1 VNRLPE
7 WVGALDR
14 KLVRDLWRMK
24 TRALAIAFVIAGGV
38 AVHLLAAGMLSSLQ
52 ETRRAYYE
60 RYLFADVWAPT
71 VRAPQRLIS
80 DIRAI
85 EGVQA
90 AATRI
95 RVPAL
100 FAMEGMSAPATGE
113 VLSLPDVGEAAVN
126 RLHLVRGRLPTAGQR
141 DEAVVL
147 EAFAN
152 AHRLE
157 IDDTVPATLYGGRR
171 RLTVVG
177 IALSPEHVYAIG
189 PGQFVPDDR
198 LFGVLWMRRNALAQ
212 AGQLQQALAA
222 YDQALQREPQH
233 ADARYNREL
242 VQKKLQE
249 QQQQPA
255 LP

>member
-1 VNRLPE
+1 MNSLPA
-7 WVGALDR
+7 WMGALDR
-14 KLVRDLWRMK
+14 KLTRELWGMK
-24 TRALAIAFVIAGGV
+24 VQALAIAFVIAGGV

-60 RYLFADVWAPT
+60 RNLFADVWAPT
-71 VRAPQRLIS
+71 VRAPQHLIE

-95 RVPAL
+95 RIPAL

-113 VLSLPDVGEAAVN
+113 VLSLPDAGEAAVN

-147 EAFAN
+147 KAFAD

-157 IDDTVPATLYGGRR
+157 IGDRVPATVHGGRLR
-171 RLTVVG
+171 PRQG
-177 IALSPEHVYAIG
+177 SRP
-189 PGQFVPDDR
+189 P
-198 LFGVLWMRRNALAQ
+198 
-212 AGQLQQALAA
+212 
-222 YDQALQREPQH
+222 
-233 ADARYNREL
+233 ARG
-242 VQKKLQE
+242 
-249 QQQQPA
+249 
-255 LP
+255 